1 MTTSFKLE
9 HDFPDISV
17 DVFEAYLN
25 DPELIKM
32 LDKMPAFRSRDLVD
46 HKKDGDGSTTW
57 RFKVVAG
64 GDVPSSVRKVLNEEM
79 LTWHEDT
86 RFVPAEHTIH
96 WTIVPLASKA
106 QALLESHGT
115 WRLLHAGKGTKR
127 VIEGHIS
134 VKVPLIGKVVE
145 QYLAS
150 ELKRNYDV
158 EPDIQRAFYRKKIA
172 ERSSSPAT

>member
-1 MTTSFKLE
+1 MATTFKLE
-9 HDFPDISV
+9 HEFPEISV
-17 DVFEAYLN
+17 EVFEKWLN
-25 DPELIKM
+25 DPQLIKM

-46 HKKDGDGSTTW
+46 KKDGGDGSTTW

-64 GDVPSSVRKVLNEEM
+64 GDVPSSVRKVLSEEM

-86 RFVPAEHTIH
+86 RFVPAEHTIY
-96 WTIVPLASKA
+96 WTIVPLAAKA
-106 QALLESHGT
+106 KELLESKGI
-115 WRLLHAGKGTKR
+115 WKLVPQGKGTR
-127 VIEGHIS
+127 RFIEGTIT

-158 EPDIQRAFYRKKIA
+158 EPDIQRTFYRQKMK
-172 ERSSSPAT
+172 EG

>member
-1 MTTSFKLE
+1 MATTFKLE
-9 HDFPDISV
+9 HDFPDIPC

-32 LDKMPAFRSRDLVD
+32 LDKMPAFRSRDLVSKTD
-46 HKKDGDGSTTW
+46 NADGSTTW

-64 GDVPSSVRKVLNEEM
+64 GDVPASVRKVLSEDM

-86 RFVPAEHTIH
+86 RYVPKEHTIH
-96 WTIVPLASKA
+96 WTIVPLAARA
-106 QALLESHGT
+106 QQLLESHGT
-115 WRLLHAGKGTKR
+115 WKLIPAGNGTRR
-127 VIEGHIS
+127 VIDGNIT

-158 EPDIQRAFYRKKIA
+158 EPDIQRTFYRKKMA
-172 ERSSSPAT
+172 EQK

>member
-17 DVFEAYLN
+17 EVFEAYLN

-46 HKKDGDGSTTW
+46 HKKNGDGSTMW

-64 GDVPSSVRKVLNEEM
+64 GDVPASVRKVLNEEM

-96 WTIVPLASKA
+96 WTIVPLASSAK
-106 QALLESHGT
+106 ALLESHGT
-115 WRLLHAGKGTKR
+115 WRLLHAAKGTKR
-127 VIEGHIS
+127 VIEGHIT

-158 EPDIQRAFYRKKIA
+158 EPDIQRSFYRKKIA
-172 ERSSSPAT
+172 ERSSTSG

>member
-1 MTTSFKLE
+1 MATTFRLE
-9 HDFPDISV
+9 HDFPDIPV
-17 DVFEAYLN
+17 EVFEAHLN
-25 DPELIKM
+25 HPELIKM

-46 HKKDGDGSTTW
+46 KKDNGDGSTTW

-86 RFVPAEHTIH
+86 RFVPSEHTIH
-96 WTIVPLASKA
+96 WTIVPLAAKA
-106 QALLESHGT
+106 QQLLESKGI
-115 WRLLHAGKGTKR
+115 WKLIPQGKGTRR
-127 VIEGHIS
+127 VIEGQIT

-158 EPDIQRAFYRKKIA
+158 EPDIQRRFYRTKM
-172 ERSSSPAT
+172 EG